1 MLRIFSCA
9 FWPSVCLLWRNVSL
23 DLLPIFQLG
32 CLFFLLLLSS
42 MSYLYNLEIKPLSVM
57 LFANTF
63 SHSVGYFFISFVVS
77 FAVQKI
83 VTLSPICLFLFLF
96 LLPWETDLRKHWY
109 DLCQRIFC
117 LCSLVGESCLMF
129 ESLSHFEFILGY
141 NVRVCSNFIDLHAAI
156 QFSQNHLLKRRSFSH
171 CIVSLPLLK
180 VH

>member
-117 LCSLVGESCLMF
+117 LCS
-129 ESLSHFEFILGY
+129 FIGVLW
-141 NVRVCSNFIDLHAAI
+141 CHI
-156 QFSQNHLLKRRSFSH
+156 LK
-171 CIVSLPLLK
+171 LNL
-180 VH
+180 